1 MKTIKMKQ
9 TAFLTTLLLMAFF
22 VAGSLTA
29 LAGDAKKVTIGEKI
43 TLHSKVLNEDRE
55 IMVYTPKGYA
65 ESAEGFPVIYLL
77 DGEWHFVHA
86 SGIVDFLS
94 GQGLMPASI
103 VVAIVNVDRNRDFT
117 PTAIEGKKNTG
128 GADQFTAFIKKELM
142 PYIHENYRTREFET
156 IYGHSLGG
164 MFVSHTFLNT
174 PDLFDGY
181 IAVSPYLGFDD
192 KLVAKEASEKLRES
206 YDHKFFYMT
215 LGDEPTYYESIGQF
229 VGTIQSTRPE
239 GLVFKYTQME
249 GEDHN
254 STPHLTMYA
263 GMETIYDDWKLP
275 KEAYKE
281 GIAAIDQHYKKL
293 SQTYG
298 YEIKAPEYVLNLM
311 GYNYMW
317 ADNFDKAIE
326 VLAENAKRYP
336 ESANVYDSLGEA
348 FEKSGKTADA
358 RQNYEKAVKIAQ
370 KDNHPYLKV
379 YEENLNRVQE
389 VVAEK

>member
-1 MKTIKMKQ
+1 MKTIQLKRN
-9 TAFLTTLLLMAFF
+9 TILSALLLAFF
-22 VAGSLTA
+22 TVTLTSFA
-29 LAGDAKKVTIGEKI
+29 FSGETKKVVLGEKI
-43 TLHSKVLNEDRE
+43 MLNSKVLNEDRQ
-55 IMVYTPKGYA
+55 IMVYTPKGYE
-65 ESAEGFPVIYLL
+65 ESSESYPVIYLL
-77 DGEWHFVHA
+77 DGEWHFMHA

-117 PTAIEGKKNTG
+117 PTAIEAKANTG

-142 PYIHENYRTREFET
+142 PYVHENYRTLPFET

-164 MFVSHTFLNT
+164 MYVAHTFLHT

-192 KLVAKEASEKLRES
+192 KLVAKEASEKLRKS

-215 LGDEPTYYESIGQF
+215 LGDEPTYYESVGQF
-229 VGTIQSTRPE
+229 VGTIQTSQPE

-249 GEDHN
+249 GQDHN
-254 STPHLTMYA
+254 STPHLTLYA
-263 GMETIYDDWKLP
+263 GMQTIYHDWKLP
-275 KEAYKE
+275 KAAYKE
-281 GIAAIDQHYKKL
+281 GIASVDQHYKKL
-293 SQTYG
+293 SKTYG
-298 YEIKAPEYVLNLM
+298 YEIKAPEFVLNLM

-317 ADNFDKAIE
+317 ANNFEKAID
-326 VLAENAKRYP
+326 VLTENAKRFP
-336 ESANVYDSLGEA
+336 QSANVYDSLGEA
-348 FEKSGKTADA
+348 LEKSGQIAEA
-358 RQNYEKAVKIAQ
+358 RQNYEKAVKIA
-370 KDNHPYLKV
+370 KNDNHPYLKV